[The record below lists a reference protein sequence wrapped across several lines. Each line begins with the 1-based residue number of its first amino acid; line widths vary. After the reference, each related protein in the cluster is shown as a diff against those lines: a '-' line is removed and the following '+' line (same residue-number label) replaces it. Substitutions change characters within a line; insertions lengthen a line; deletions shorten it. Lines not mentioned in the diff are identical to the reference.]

1 MKNLYIK
8 IVTNVCIFIF
18 SCNYAYSQIS
28 TKEEPVSFSQK
39 NLIWKD
45 SVIVMPELD
54 MDAIHIEDSIDKV
67 NHRLPR
73 MGYPH
78 HVNFNL
84 ENSGEWKTL
93 SNGDRIWHLVL
104 ACPGANSIKLY
115 FDKFWLPEDAKLFLY
130 GKNTKSLRGP
140 FTSAKN
146 KKGNRI
152 NPSSFYGTGVI
163 LDDTIVIEYYEP
175 KNVSGQGV
183 VSISIVGHMYRGFD
197 KSRYYGNNKG
207 LNSSGTCQVNI
218 NCSEGWNWQNEKN
231 AVAMFSAISDG
242 FRYGT
247 GALINNTRNNK
258 RPFFLTANHC
268 LEGEDAISNPNCELE
283 FWWHYESPNC
293 DNLETNPDYYVTTE
307 GATVLANDSVLDFAL
322 LELDEDPDDNPN
334 IMTYYLGWDN
344 SDNLGWGHVG
354 IHHPKGDIKKISTS

>member
-1 MKNLYIK
+1 MNRNILK
-8 IVTNVCIFIF
+8 IALLVLV
-18 SCNYAYSQIS
+18 AVGIS
-28 TKEEPVSFSQK
+28 FQANAQQGTTKEEPVSFSQK

-45 SVIVMPELD
+45 SVIVMPEFDLQ
-54 MDAIHIEDSIDKV
+54 ALLLEDSIKRKLDRD
-67 NHRLPR
+67 NRA
-73 MGYPH
+73 GYAYD
-78 HVNFNL
+78 VNFNL

-218 NCSEGWNWQNEKN
+218 NCEEGWRWQNEKN
-231 AVAMFSAISDG
+231 AVALFSIDG
-242 FRYGT
+242 KEWGT
-247 GALINNTRNNK
+247 GALIMSKTKYNEYK
-258 RPFFLTANHC
+258 
-268 LEGEDAISNPNCELE
+268 
-283 FWWHYESPNC
+283 
-293 DNLETNPDYYVTTE
+293 
-307 GATVLANDSVLDFAL
+307 
-322 LELDEDPDDNPN
+322 
-334 IMTYYLGWDN
+334 
-344 SDNLGWGHVG
+344 
-354 IHHPKGDIKKISTS
+354 

>member
-1 MKNLYIK
+1 MNRNILK
-8 IVTNVCIFIF
+8 IALLALVAVG
-18 SCNYAYSQIS
+18 IS
-28 TKEEPVSFSQK
+28 FQANAQQGTTKEEPVSFSQK

-45 SVIVMPELD
+45 SVIVMPEFD
-54 MDAIHIEDSIDKV
+54 MDAIRVEDSIKRKLDRD
-67 NHRLPR
+67 NRA
-73 MGYPH
+73 GYAYD
-78 HVNFNL
+78 VNFNL

-163 LDDTIVIEYYEP
+163 LDDTIVVEYYEP

-334 IMTYYLGWDN
+334 IMTYYLDGEK
-344 SDNLGWGHVG
+344 SLFHLV
-354 IHHPKGDIKKISTS
+354 IVQCV

>member
-1 MKNLYIK
+1 MNKNILK
-8 IVTNVCIFIF
+8 TALLALVAVG
-18 SCNYAYSQIS
+18 IS
-28 TKEEPVSFSQK
+28 FQANAQQGTTKEEPVSFSQK

-54 MDAIHIEDSIDKV
+54 MDAIRVEDSIDKI

-104 ACPGANSIKLY
+104 ACPGANSMFIL
-115 FDKFWLPEDAKLFLY
+115 FDKFWLPEGAKLFLY

-140 FTSAKN
+140 FTSVKN
-146 KKGNRI
+146 KKGTKE
-152 NPSSFYGTGVI
+152 NPDKYGGAGIVY
-163 LDDTIVIEYYEP
+163 DDVVVVEYYEP
-175 KNVSGQGV
+175 KNVLEQGI
-183 VSISIVGHMYRGFD
+183 VSISVVTQYYRGFD
-197 KSRYYGNNKG
+197 KSRYHGNHKG
-207 LNSSGTCQVNI
+207 LNSSDTCQVNI
-218 NCSEGWNWQNEKN
+218 NCKEGWRWQNEKN
-231 AVAMFSAISDG
+231 AVAMFSTLEGSR
-242 FRYGT
+242 FGT
-247 GALINNTRNNK
+247 GALINNTANNK

-268 LEGEDAISNPNCELE
+268 LEGEDAISNPNCDWI

-293 DNLETNPDYYVTTE
+293 NNLEDDPDYYVTTE

-322 LELDEDPDDNPN
+322 LELWVDPNDNPN
-334 IMTYYLGWDN
+334 IMTYYLDGKN
-344 SDNLGWGHVG
+344 
-354 IHHPKGDIKKISTS
+354 PFFT